1 LDALVAFG
9 RESGTWGSFSK
20 VVSKVAGGMYLQLS
34 RRATEKDVWAL
45 RACAITCTVQS
56 PDEEVREE
64 AEHDT
69 PSGTCSLH
77 TPVPPALHP
86 PPVFTEKAVGWR
98 HINQHFPSA
107 GALTR
112 RQRCRK
118 SRWRTLKSH
127 RHGKTNVAASR
138 SRGQQGCPMH
148 RWRLPVCSPQLN
160 AHHLLG
166 CGNGWRV

>member
-1 LDALVAFG
+1 
-9 RESGTWGSFSK
+9 
-20 VVSKVAGGMYLQLS
+20 MYLQLS

-98 HINQHFPSA
+98 HIKPAFPFRRRADPPTAMPKERA
-107 GALTR
+107 GGGRLSRTGTARPMWR
-112 RQRCRK
+112 R
-118 SRWRTLKSH
+118 
-127 RHGKTNVAASR
+127 
-138 SRGQQGCPMH
+138 RGQQGKQGCPMH
-148 RWRLPVCSPQLN
+148 RWRLPVCSPQIN